1 MDIVTHGI
9 TGVLVSRALPTGHKG
24 ATMAAGLIGAL
35 APDLDAIARLWDP
48 MATITF
54 HRTVMHS
61 FLGGAVI
68 ALAVAALVWGF
79 RRNSFFLLFGFAFLG
94 LLSHIGL
101 DLLTSFGTAV
111 FWPLSDRRF
120 ALAQNYLID
129 PTFTI
134 LALAFL
140 VASFRLKHSRVSLAV
155 TGLLAIGLYVVITGV
170 AQQAAFSRWRDFM
183 ELQGTLPTRSA
194 VLPIFPG
201 PFRWLGISE
210 TQKGFY
216 QRPFWIYGSHAGT
229 RRFFPRNNADLRSL
243 ERQREVRVFLSFA
256 RFPWTQESYDG
267 DLRVVQYQDLAFVDH
282 PLGGPMTLRIW
293 LDESGVI
300 TKTEFGHMF

>member
-9 TGVLVSRALPTGHKG
+9 TGVLVSRALPNGHKG
-24 ATMAAGLIGAL
+24 STMAAGLIGAL

-54 HRTVMHS
+54 HRTVTHS

-79 RRNSFFLLFGFAFLG
+79 RRNCFFLLFGFAFLG

-183 ELQGTLPTRSA
+183 ELQGTLPIRSA

-216 QRPFWIYGSHAGT
+216 EQSFWLYGSNAVT
-229 RRFFPRNNADLRSL
+229 PRFFSKTNADLRDV
-243 ERQREVRVFLSFA
+243 ERLREVQVFLSFA
-256 RFPWTQESYDG
+256 RFPWKQEIYDRG
-267 DLRVVQYQDLAFVDH
+267 LRVIQYQDLAFVDH
-282 PLGGPMTLRIW
+282 PLGGPMVLRIW
-293 LDESGVI
+293 QDEFGAVRRM
-300 TKTEFGHMF
+300 EFGHRF